1 MTHFANAFYQF
12 SIWVT
17 FLFSYFC
24 KMFAFLFYFRV
35 APMEDTQEIEEQ
47 GHEEVIS
54 DKTFKK
60 QQETLD
66 EILSRHR

>member
-1 MTHFANAFYQF
+1 
-12 SIWVT
+12 
-17 FLFSYFC
+17 
-24 KMFAFLFYFRV
+24 MFAFLFYFRV